1 MSENIFDDI
10 GFDLVEKIVPP
21 SLPDNIIGTPTPAPI
36 PIQTTPSTSGTP
48 TSTSDNKSGLIILG
62 VLAVA
67 AFVGYKI
74 WQNKRNKDTKK
85 QIR

>member
-21 SLPDNIIGTPTPAPI
+21 SLPNNIIGTPVPAPI
-36 PIQTTPSTSGTP
+36 PIQTTPSTSGTTP
-48 TSTSDNKSGLIILG
+48 SRSGNKTGLIILG
-62 VLAVA
+62 VLVV

>member
-1 MSENIFDDI
+1 MSENLFDDI

-21 SLPDNIIGTPTPAPI
+21 SLPDNIIGTPAPAPI
-36 PIQTTPSTSGTP
+36 PTQSTPSTIGTKPSTSG
-48 TSTSDNKSGLIILG
+48 NKTGLIILG

-67 AFVGYKI
+67 FVGYKI
-74 WQNKRNKDTKK
+74 WENKRKKDTKK

>member
-1 MSENIFDDI
+1 MSENLFDDI

-21 SLPDNIIGTPTPAPI
+21 SLSDNIIGAPAPAPI
-36 PIQTTPSTSGTP
+36 PIQSTPSTSGTTP
-48 TSTSDNKSGLIILG
+48 STSSNKTGLIILG
-62 VLAVA
+62 ALAVA

-74 WQNKRNKDTKK
+74 WEKKRKKDTKK

>member
-1 MSENIFDDI
+1 MSENLFDDI

-21 SLPDNIIGTPTPAPI
+21 SLPVNIIGTPAPAPI
-36 PIQTTPSTSGTP
+36 PIQTKPSTSG
-48 TSTSDNKSGLIILG
+48 NKTGLIILG
-62 VLAVA
+62 ALAVA

>member
-1 MSENIFDDI
+1 MSENLFDDI

-21 SLPDNIIGTPTPAPI
+21 SLPNNIIGKPVPAPI
-36 PIQTTPSTSGTP
+36 PIQTTPSTSGTTP
-48 TSTSDNKSGLIILG
+48 SRSGNKTGLIILG
-62 VLAVA
+62 VLVV

-74 WQNKRNKDTKK
+74 WENKRKKDAKK

>member
-10 GFDLVEKIVPP
+10 GFDLVEKIIPP
-21 SLPDNIIGTPTPAPI
+21 SLPDNIIGTPTPAPV
-36 PIQTTPSTSGTP
+36 PIKTTPSTSG
-48 TSTSDNKSGLIILG
+48 NKTGLIILG
-62 VLAVA
+62 VLVV

-74 WQNKRNKDTKK
+74 WENKRKKDAKK